1 MRLVKML
8 RGFLHTLPSGSKK
21 EGDCRGDMEGG
32 KGFKALKLG
41 LSLKK
46 FQQRGL
52 CPDLIPGVKREQET
66 LDSVFDSRR
75 KEMKTPFTTLHTKG
89 ETK

>member
-1 MRLVKML
+1 ML
-8 RGFLHTLPSGSKK
+8 RELLHTLPSGSKK
-21 EGDCRGDMEGG
+21 ESDCRGDMEEG
-32 KGFKALKLG
+32 KSFKALKLG
-41 LSLKK
+41 FSLKK
-46 FQQRGL
+46 LQQGGL
-52 CPDLIPGVKREQET
+52 CQDLIPGVKREQET